1 MNRTDR
7 LLAIVLE
14 LQGKGRQRAEDL
26 AATFETSKRTIYRDI
41 QALGEAGVPLVAVPG
56 RGYALMKG
64 YFLPPLS
71 FNTEEAS
78 MLLLGSDFMAQNF
91 DARYRQAA
99 QSASRKIEGVLPEK
113 VRDEVHYL
121 QSNIRFIASGTRSDE
136 REAEMIHQLRRA
148 ILDRTTV
155 RFSYHTRYAQSGTS
169 EQHTREANPY
179 GLIHIR
185 NTWHLVAYCH
195 LRKDVRNF
203 RLDRVEALE
212 LLPQTFLRPPDF
224 KMQERF
230 RNDKSRLYIRALF
243 DAEVAR
249 WVLESRS
256 YYMTSAEETT
266 EGLLV
271 TLKVRQESEILQWLL
286 SWGRHVHVLEPGAL
300 RERMLEEARAMV
312 ENFSSCS
319 QRMP

>member
-1 MNRTDR
+1 M
-7 LLAIVLE
+7 LAIVLE

-71 FNTEEAS
+71 FNTEEAT

-91 DARYRQAA
+91 DAQYRQAA

-113 VRDEVHYL
+113 LRDEVHYL
-121 QSNIRFIASGTRSDE
+121 QSNIRFIASGTQSDE
-136 REAEMIHQLRRA
+136 HEAEMIHQLRRA

-224 KMQERF
+224 KMQERL
-230 RNDKSRLYIRALF
+230 RNEKSGLYIRALF

-286 SWGRHVHVLEPGAL
+286 SWGRHVHVLEPDAL
-300 RERMLEEARAMV
+300 KERLLEEARAMV
-312 ENFSSCS
+312 ENFSSCN

>member
-71 FNTEEAS
+71 FNTDEAT
-78 MLLLGSDFMAQNF
+78 MLLLGSDFMAQSF
-91 DARYRQAA
+91 DAQYRQAA

-113 VRDEVHYL
+113 LRDEVHYL
-121 QSNIRFIASGTRSDE
+121 QSSIRFIAPNTQADE
-136 REAEMIHQLRRA
+136 REAEMIRQLRRA
-148 ILDRTTV
+148 ILDKTTV
-155 RFSYHTRYAQSGTS
+155 RFTYHTRYAQSGQS
-169 EQHTREANPY
+169 EQRTREANPY
-179 GLIHIR
+179 GLVHIR
-185 NTWHLVAYCH
+185 NAWHLVAYCH
-195 LRKDVRNF
+195 LRHDMRNF

-224 KMQERF
+224 KMLERPH
-230 RNDKSRLYIRALF
+230 DEASSLCIRALF
-243 DAEVAR
+243 DSATAR

-271 TLKVRQESEILQWLL
+271 TLRVRQESEILQWLL
-286 SWGRHVHVLEPGAL
+286 SWGRHVRVLEPASL
-300 RERMLEEARAMV
+300 REKMLEEARAMM
-312 ENFSSCS
+312 EHYTSL
-319 QRMP
+319 PHA